1 MITDDLIAFDARD
14 LTRDM
19 LKTALAAT
27 LDEPMKP
34 TDAMVEKAARTLCE
48 ADRCDPEYLIYY
60 RSGIA
65 GNVRVYPL
73 PESGGQ
79 SMPLWRWGYEERAR
93 AVLTAAFADAHSGD
107 EKWFKLIFPL
117 AAANVTL
124 RKRVAELEADRFRN
138 PLELRWVKDKYGATQ
153 SLRFMNAI
161 IGRVIKS
168 GDQYLGFALI
178 DDKSTPAT
186 AWRDSIEDARRDV
199 ELALQAEAQHPSIP
213 LDDMGKE

>member
-93 AVLTAAFADAHSGD
+93 AVLTAAFADAHSG
-107 EKWFKLIFPL
+107 
-117 AAANVTL
+117 ANVTL

-199 ELALQAEAQHPSIP
+199 ESALQAEAQHPSIP